1 MDPLWIMLS
10 ATFSPKLPHHLEK
23 KVIKTIKHTIKNK
36 YTVHSVSIESVTKG
50 LRLLPLAEL
59 QLFWTQI
66 HSLSDP
72 VQDEVVFA
80 LHHLVLT
87 LYVQALQLLS
97 WSQSWAQAHSE
108 STVLPLTTSFP
119 LQMKPIFLS
128 QTKNKKKDN
137 IRDQLEVEL
146 MGENVVVDIIQRNE
160 YSNVQVEDIF
170 QLTSNSPT
178 IPPRGGDTNSSKEN
192 LPMIVQFKK

>member
-1 MDPLWIMLS
+1 MIVLSWAIRWAKKCFDFGLICACGCCSNRVIIRADFDIFWGGVTFCRFYFGMLPTQCSIQPLLYPLT
-10 ATFSPKLPHHLEK
+10 AAVYPVLGHHPLL
-23 KVIKTIKHTIKNK
+23 VNIIH
-36 YTVHSVSIESVTKG
+36 
-50 LRLLPLAEL
+50 RLPLAEL
-59 QLFWTQI
+59 QLFGTQI

-128 QTKNKKKDN
+128 QTKNKK
-137 IRDQLEVEL
+137 RVQP
-146 MGENVVVDIIQRNE
+146 G
-160 YSNVQVEDIF
+160 SN
-170 QLTSNSPT
+170 
-178 IPPRGGDTNSSKEN
+178 
-192 LPMIVQFKK
+192 